1 MQRRIVSE
9 VDHAP
14 ESGTS
19 SPLVESLRALK
30 MAIDGLYRLGAA
42 IRQSSSLTL
51 NERVRK
57 FAQENVD
64 VAIENIIFLRLKHK
78 FFNNTQKESNC
89 KSPLSLYRQLA
100 VSISFRYMGLLYRR
114 RRQREIE
121 KHREAES
128 HAGRSVA
135 NQDYQKTTLS
145 QAVPQLKTK
154 GRINEIKK
162 SAVANPGKTGQLEK
176 SENAPTTINTENV
189 LQNYAAHE
197 KFFAQPMSIISANIK
212 DVKYPDPPTI
222 DPRTHEAKCPFCGRP
237 IAEVDLKR
245 NNWWQ

>member
-1 MQRRIVSE
+1 
-9 VDHAP
+9 
-14 ESGTS
+14 
-19 SPLVESLRALK
+19 

-42 IRQSSSLTL
+42 IRQSSSLAL

-64 VAIENIIFLRLKHK
+64 VAIENIIFLRLKHQ
-78 FFNNTQKESNC
+78 FFNSAQKGSNC

-100 VSISFRYMGLLYRR
+100 VSISFRYMGLLYRK

-121 KHREAES
+121 KHREDES
-128 HAGRSVA
+128 HAGRSAA

-145 QAVPQLKTK
+145 QTLPQLKTK

-162 SAVANPGKTGQLEK
+162 SAVANPGRGGQPEK
-176 SENAPTTINTENV
+176 SDNAPTTINTDHV
-189 LQNYAAHE
+189 LQNYAAGE
-197 KFFAQPMSIISANIK
+197 KFFTQPTSIISANIK

-222 DPRTHEAKCPFCGRP
+222 DSGTHEAKCPFCGRP
-237 IAEVDLKR
+237 ITEVDLKR
-245 NNWWQ
+245 KDWWQ